1 MDYEFV
7 KRTSTPA
14 SNPMREVR
22 QFVVRFRGKLRL
34 RRLTFPWS
42 QRRVKQQVPAG
53 LTQLRSNDENT
64 EIGMVWY
71 T

>member
-1 MDYEFV
+1 
-7 KRTSTPA
+7 
-14 SNPMREVR
+14 MREVR